1 MKETDTL
8 KDLRIKSGKTQL
20 QVATALGYQ
29 AISPYQRIENGNRKM
44 IRPEMLSTLA
54 ELFAVPLEMV
64 VKAIKNGG
72 MKHEQPVRQVRVRPS
87 RSAG

>member
-8 KDLRIKSGKTQL
+8 KDLRITARKTQL
-20 QVATALGYQ
+20 EVATALGYA

-44 IRPEMLSTLA
+44 IRPEMLSCLA

-72 MKHEQPVRQVRVRPS
+72 IQHDKPVRQVRVRPG